1 AYKKM
6 DLRPT
11 LNIPRKDLI
20 SLNDVLQ
27 IRDIG
32 SVDRILNE
40 LQSQSNDPET
50 SQTLQQ
56 IAEHVLLAD
65 YEEASEL
72 IMKELKGQR

>member
-1 AYKKM
+1 M